1 MSNLEYHV
9 LLALAGGP
17 LHGYAVKQRVEAESD
32 GSLAPQPASLYRVI
46 ARLITEGLVA
56 ETDLKGPAP
65 VHPGLSR
72 RYYLLTSAGRRALG
86 EEAHRLKS
94 AAALAEK
101 RLRAART

>member
-32 GSLAPQPASLYRVI
+32 GSLTPQAGSLYRVI
-46 ARLITEGLVA
+46 ARLMTAGFVA
-56 ETDLKGPAP
+56 ETDPKGPVP
-65 VHPGLSR
+65 PHPGLSR
-72 RYYLLTSAGRRALG
+72 RYYALTAAGRRTLAD
-86 EEAHRLKS
+86 EARRLKG

-101 RLRAART
+101 RLRTARP